1 MYSSFFSK
9 FNIDIDVSRTWNWSA
24 SPSDEME
31 RKYFYLSRLFAVERV
46 FFVIFEVTISLSS
59 SYVSFAT
66 FLLSLHLFYRY
77 HPSHSC
83 TSHHYVVGT
92 LSHIK
97 WVSSEYAT
105 SLKIVHQCWLV
116 GCNLWLNDKKGMF
129 LAWNMEPPVKNGDFA
144 SCFLDLFEEKISQL
158 ILVHNVLRP
167 FVPDHILIKT
177 VWLRDCQLF
186 FFFFP
191 SLPS

>member
-116 GCNLWLNDKKGMF
+116 GCNLWLNDKKRHAFGLKYGTPCQKWRFCIMF
-129 LAWNMEPPVKNGDFA
+129 LRPLWGKNLTVNSRA
-144 SCFLDLFEEKISQL
+144 QRLEAI
-158 ILVHNVLRP
+158 RP
-167 FVPDHILIKT
+167 WSHT
-177 VWLRDCQLF
+177 H
-186 FFFFP
+186 
-191 SLPS
+191 

>member
-31 RKYFYLSRLFAVERV
+31 RKYFYLSRLFTVERV
-46 FFVIFEVTISLSS
+46 FLCNIWGHYFIVLIICLFCNFSLKFTSI
-59 SYVSFAT
+59 
-66 FLLSLHLFYRY
+66 LSI

-116 GCNLWLNDKKGMF
+116 GCNLWLNDKKRHVFGLKYGTPCQKWRFCIMF
-129 LAWNMEPPVKNGDFA
+129 LRPLWGKNLTVNSRA
-144 SCFLDLFEEKISQL
+144 QRLEAI
-158 ILVHNVLRP
+158 RP
-167 FVPDHILIKT
+167 WSHT
-177 VWLRDCQLF
+177 H
-186 FFFFP
+186 
-191 SLPS
+191 